1 MKASDL
7 SIKELRQAYNEMKTQ
22 LKVSQKKIDKFRKA
36 KGLLNEIFTM
46 VEHDS
51 LATLGLLSALKAKF
65 HYENAIKIME
75 LERSADRMRERIT
88 TLECNQVDT

>member
-1 MKASDL
+1 MNASDL
-7 SIKELRQAYNEMKTQ
+7 SINELRQAYGEMKKQ

-46 VEHDS
+46 MEHDS
-51 LATLGLLSALKAKF
+51 LATLGLLSALRAKV

-88 TLECNQVDT
+88 TLECNQMET